1 MRQLRPLVILAIVT
15 SLFNFFACSG
25 QTGQDNANAPADTL
39 DSESVQDFMNRPI
52 YKELTED
59 IIDTTPDDQL
69 LQTVFDN
76 LAEKIPQ
83 DYSKEYE
90 TVLTFTKAQQAIYV
104 IQCLEAEVDNGGF
117 NQFYFNSSGKFAKL
131 VPDALRL
138 IKANKFAD
146 LVTMA
151 NETYERKKT
160 IITKDQDGTL
170 EGFSK
175 SYNNNPLSGF
185 DDKFYN
191 LEKIEDL
198 QQLQINFIRSNKTDF
213 TDE

>member
-1 MRQLRPLVILAIVT
+1 
-15 SLFNFFACSG
+15 
-25 QTGQDNANAPADTL
+25 
-39 DSESVQDFMNRPI
+39 MNRPI

-69 LQTVFDN
+69 VQTVFDN
-76 LAEKIPQ
+76 LAEKLPQ

-104 IQCLEAEVDNGGF
+104 IWCLVAEVDNGGF
-117 NQFYFNSSGKFAKL
+117 NQFYFNYSGQFAKL

-146 LVTMA
+146 LVTRA
-151 NETYERKKT
+151 NETYEREKA

-170 EGFSK
+170 GGFSK

-185 DDKFYN
+185 DDTFYD

-198 QQLQINFIRSNKTDF
+198 QQLQINFIRNNKTDF